1 MTGGPFILNMQN
13 PAAGTM
19 HIQIVNTLGQIVYE
33 GDADVIRYPQL
44 IIDVPDLA
52 PGLYFVYGKVGYDFV
67 KQKIMVVR

>member
-1 MTGGPFILNMQN
+1 
-13 PAAGTM
+13 M